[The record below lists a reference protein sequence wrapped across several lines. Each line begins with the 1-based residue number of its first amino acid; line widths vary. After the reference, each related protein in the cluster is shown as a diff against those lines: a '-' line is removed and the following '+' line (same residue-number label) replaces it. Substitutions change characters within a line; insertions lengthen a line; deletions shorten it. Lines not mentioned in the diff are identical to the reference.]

1 MGIPVAAI
9 MYVGSLAQAIDLSGF
24 ADILFLFIGLGQVAL
39 PIAVSLIV
47 LLVILDIIGIDVLG
61 LVRTLRGNA

>member
-1 MGIPVAAI
+1 MELPVAAI

-24 ADILFLFIGLGQVAL
+24 SDILFLFIGLGQVAL

-47 LLVILDIIGIDVLG
+47 LVVILDIIGLDVLG
-61 LVRTLRGNA
+61 LVRTLRGS